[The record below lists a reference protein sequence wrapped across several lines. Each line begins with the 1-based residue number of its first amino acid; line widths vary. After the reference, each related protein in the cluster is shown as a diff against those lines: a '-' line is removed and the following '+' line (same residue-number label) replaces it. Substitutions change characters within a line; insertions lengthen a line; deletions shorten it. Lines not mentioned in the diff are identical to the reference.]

1 MSASL
6 LSPPDALQARL
17 AAWRHGSRASAAR
30 HAQRRTDNAAV
41 AVRVQEEAVRLLSEG
56 VCASLDTLPAP
67 LRAALGDSLAW
78 ASGGGGGG
86 VCIGAA
92 HTPLQADP
100 TPEQQ
105 LQAEYRRQA
114 AATLCTL
121 PHAYRHEESVA
132 GGTVQPREV
141 WEARDLGWVF
151 AQSDAQR
158 GGPKRRRLEDAERRF
173 VEAAPRLPA
182 AGRSLHRAGL
192 ARDGE
197 LRCLRERL
205 RGGWAKTAA
214 TLATLG
220 GATAA
225 DVAQRRTVAKP
236 KVGEGSAVSQKS
248 VREMARVLGQDGG
261 VGDVAARAVPLQAF
275 CLVSEASQEVL
286 LLRLKYWYLL
296 KLLRVSEGLMQRI
309 GAVPVLRNYD
319 ERAKRWTETEQD
331 FLEFGVAPRLL
342 RKEALELAYS
352 KAAPAF
358 YTMKQL
364 THEADLRLDHHT
376 AVHRIMKTH
385 QRVLY
390 THIELCHYEKKPM
403 VIAEPTGSGVMLPL
417 IVHAFYGHEGEGK
430 RKRQRATC
438 ASPALFIL
446 DEADIPSF
454 VEQLA
459 SVSGTASQSLEGSVK
474 VLGKVADWNG
484 TKAAKRLFT
493 DLQSFKEGNVVN
505 GGVLRP
511 MLPPDATEGAQWTAN
526 HRGLVVAK
534 ELFQTSYAW
543 REAWMSLSTASFH
556 TLVYDMRRQS
566 TVDVSGDLKTLLHF
580 GHCAIKHRV
589 LVTNVHPVTDTPSLD
604 HLWGIAS
611 FFFPRFFGPATTF
624 CDPLGV
630 EQLPKKYGS
639 SGDFERARKHVLD
652 TAFDIVVPAK
662 EARTDPCHS
671 EIFTAV
677 FLQRLVAS
685 RSFVPLTVVGE
696 GQADVAKAQ
705 KTVERAVRRCVGVH
719 RSEEALLVA
728 RLQRIL
734 GPFVWSRPRSFLAP
748 FLPDSSRFQFHVV
761 VPCQPSPF
769 QTALIR
775 TLAEYFVDSVSAA
788 VVHEQSPRDVAALRK
803 RSLATLRVVASC
815 ISKASVHPLCLW
827 RRWQRVLADSAKNHA
842 EQSRDAE
849 VVPDEVPASLECWK
863 GGTGDVASIVRSSGV
878 VACLH
883 NLLLRL
889 DSCLSGER
897 THKVVI
903 YVHEVETYQIL
914 NTCLVATG
922 EPSEGLLPKG
932 FFGNPTSKQSHPRLF
947 FVSKTD
953 PAASVAEVHKR
964 FEQPR
969 TGLMVM
975 VMHGPVH
982 LNLALADTLILIDAH
997 TQHPDVELVL
1007 GFCRGLTDT
1016 VSLRV
1021 VCLSPNLAPTTQSEP
1036 AALSLLQEACTIEE
1050 AERTSRQPTAE
1061 ERDADDVGFDSAAK
1075 LFTLHPYQ
1083 QSCYVRLA
1091 EERLKAVVVN
1101 LARRPASDATKNVY
1115 TELPAATVR
1124 SMALA
1129 RRNTK
1134 KPLAPEAVPLMHYS
1148 EIPGILRGPESARE
1162 RTAQLLPGV
1171 AQARMVEVQ
1180 KASAADT
1187 EDDNLM
1193 GITRLM
1199 RPGFRGIILVDTES

>member
-1 MSASL
+1 MSASFL
-6 LSPPDALQARL
+6 APPDALQVRL
-17 AAWRHGSRASAAR
+17 AAWREGSRASAAR

-67 LRAALGDSLAW
+67 LRAALSDSLAW
-78 ASGGGGGG
+78 ASGGGGGGG

-92 HTPLQADP
+92 HTPLQAEA
-100 TPEQQ
+100 TPGQR

-114 AATLCTL
+114 AATLCAL

-141 WEARDLGWVF
+141 WEARDLGWVC
-151 AQSDAQR
+151 AQHDAQR
-158 GGPKRRRLEDAERRF
+158 GGPKRRRIEDAERRF
-173 VEAAPRLPA
+173 VEAAPRLPEA
-182 AGRSLHRAGL
+182 ARSLHRAGL

-205 RGGWAKTAA
+205 RGGWAATAA

-220 GATAA
+220 CATAA

-236 KVGEGSAVSQKS
+236 KVGEGPAVTQKG

-261 VGDVAARAVPLQAF
+261 VGDVAARVVPLQAF
-275 CLVSEASQEVL
+275 CLVSEAAQEVL

-309 GAVPVLRNYD
+309 GAVPVLRTRD
-319 ERAKRWTETEQD
+319 ERTQRWNETEQD
-331 FLEFGVAPRLL
+331 FLEFGVAPRIL
-342 RKEALELAYS
+342 RKQALEQAYG
-352 KAAPAF
+352 KAASAF

-364 THEADLRLDHHT
+364 THEADLRLDHNT
-376 AVHRIMKTH
+376 AVHRSMKTH

-446 DEADIPSF
+446 DAADIPAF
-454 VEQLA
+454 VKQLT
-459 SVSGTASQSLEGSVK
+459 SVSEAASQGLEGSVK
-474 VLGKVADWNG
+474 VLDKVAEWNG
-484 TKAAKRLFT
+484 TKQAKRLFA

-511 MLPPDATEGAQWTAN
+511 MLPPDATKGAQWTAS

-566 TVDVSGDLKTLLHF
+566 TVDVSDDMKTLLHF

-589 LVTNVHPVTDTPSLD
+589 LVTNVHPLTGTPSLD

-630 EQLPKKYGS
+630 EQLPKKHGT

-652 TAFDIVVPAK
+652 TACDVVVAAK

-685 RSFVPLTVVGE
+685 RSFAQLTVVGE
-696 GQADVAKAQ
+696 GHAAVAEAQ
-705 KTVERAVRRCVGVH
+705 KTVERAVRRWVGVH
-719 RSEEALLVA
+719 RGEEEFLVA

-734 GPFVWSRPRSFLAP
+734 GPFVWSRPRSSLAA
-748 FLPDSSRFQFHVV
+748 FLPDSSRFKVHV
-761 VPCQPSPF
+761 VPCPPSPF

-775 TLAEYFVDSVSAA
+775 TLAVYYRDFVTAA
-788 VVHEQSPRDVAALRK
+788 HEAAPRDQAALRK
-803 RSLATLRVVASC
+803 RSLATLRMVASC
-815 ISKASVHPLCLW
+815 IAKASVHPLCLW
-827 RRWQRVLADSAKNHA
+827 RRWQRVLEDSAKNHA
-842 EQSRDAE
+842 ERSRDAE
-849 VVPDEVPASLECWK
+849 AFEVPAFMECWK
-863 GGTGDVASIVRSSGV
+863 GGTGDVASIVRSSGI
-878 VACLH
+878 VASLH
-883 NLLLRL
+883 SLLLLL
-889 DSCLSGER
+889 DSCLSADKV
-897 THKVVI
+897 HKVVI
-903 YVHEVETYQIL
+903 YVREVETYDIL
-914 NTCLVATG
+914 KTCLVETG
-922 EPSEGLLPKG
+922 EASAGLLPQG
-932 FFGNPTSKQSHPRLF
+932 FFGKSTSRLPHPRLS
-947 FVSKTD
+947 FVSKAD
-953 PAASVAEVHKR
+953 PAASVGEAHKQ
-964 FEQPR
+964 FEQPQ
-969 TGLMVM
+969 TGLSVL
-975 VMHGPVH
+975 VMHGGPVH
-982 LNLALADTLILIDAH
+982 LNLSLADTLILVDAH

-1007 GFCRGLTDT
+1007 GACRGLTDT
-1016 VSLRV
+1016 VALRV

-1036 AALSLLQEACTIEE
+1036 VALNLLEAARE
-1050 AERTSRQPTAE
+1050 AEEMELATRQLTAE
-1061 ERDADDVGFDSAAK
+1061 ERGADDVGFNSAAP
-1075 LFTLHPYQ
+1075 LLTLHPYQ
-1083 QSCYVRLA
+1083 QEKYIAYV
-1091 EERLKAVVVN
+1091 EDRLKGVIAN
-1101 LARRPASDATKNVY
+1101 LAGRPASDAEKNVY
-1115 TELPAATVR
+1115 AEFPAATVR
-1124 SMALA
+1124 SMAL
-1129 RRNTK
+1129 RKRNQS
-1134 KPLAPEAVPLMHYS
+1134 KPAPPEAVPLMHYS
-1148 EIPGILRGPESARE
+1148 EIPRILRGSEGARE
-1162 RTAQLLPGV
+1162 RTAQLLPSV
-1171 AQARMVEVQ
+1171 ARARMVEVQ
-1180 KASAADT
+1180 TASAADT

-1193 GITRLM
+1193 GMTRLM
-1199 RPGFRGIILVDTES
+1199 HPGFRGIILVDTES